1 MWFPFGLHNVCQGL
15 GGNEAHLHMD
25 ATIGGIGEN
34 WNCKWEFE
42 SAVVE
47 VTDFANFFMIIVW
60 SVWVVVTVG
69 LVCY

>member
-1 MWFPFGLHNVCQGL
+1 MQHI
-15 GGNEAHLHMD
+15 D
-25 ATIGGIGEN
+25 ASIGGTGEN

-42 SAVVE
+42 NGVVE
-47 VTDFANFFMIIVW
+47 VTDFANLFMIIVW